1 VVVDAEKKE
10 NEKER
15 KRKTLSSE
23 ERNVVKKS
31 LTGSTLLEM
40 SGSAFIRTYAALI
53 RVESP
58 PSQKLC
64 HADS

>member
-40 SGSAFIRTYAALI
+40 SGYGVNQAT
-53 RVESP
+53 VVGV
-58 PSQKLC
+58 
-64 HADS
+64 